1 MQLTNL
7 VNDTPSITQI
17 RKQFT
22 DYGKVADNS
31 GDAGDNVGR
40 VALVVVA
47 LSADNGTKST
57 AMIFVMVTELL
68 LTEVKLS
75 R

>member
-17 RKQFT
+17 RKQSS

-47 LSADNGTKST
+47 LSADNGSKST
-57 AMIFVMVTELL
+57 AMIFVIN
-68 LTEVKLS
+68 
-75 R
+75 RG